1 MLKDIDRGPS
11 FAYRMLA
18 ASISHNVFNILD
30 GIIEINSDRW
40 KQEVSQ
46 EDFKVTT
53 CDMALAEFKKRPSR
67 KRFEEYEHWLKI
79 RMQHDLAI
87 SNYQQVDDL
96 LRKLKK
102 QLKTLVESYYL
113 KLNRVMSTLI
123 RTFDENKKALASQ
136 ETLPVKSV
144 LAKPIITFSEISNI
158 LNNEIR
164 KLNIT
169 DVFNTLVVAM
179 IENED
184 SWIQEKKEKIAS
196 FISDFFV
203 NHVFDS
209 FAKKS
214 VSELLIE
221 KYNFNSLSEVFYKDL
236 VDKLYST
243 EIEPLVSISE
253 QFLFI
258 FNPCIVNNDSLTK
271 KIVLVIPHD
280 KWCVDATN
288 TFHTIISSEHN
299 RISAFCVGGVF
310 PIGSYEHSK
319 EYDKCYQYHIRQVG
333 LHLYEPRF
341 SET

>member
-184 SWIQEKKEKIAS
+184 SWIQEKEEKIAS

-236 VDKLYST
+236 GS
-243 EIEPLVSISE
+243 
-253 QFLFI
+253 
-258 FNPCIVNNDSLTK
+258 VNK
-271 KIVLVIPHD
+271 
-280 KWCVDATN
+280 
-288 TFHTIISSEHN
+288 
-299 RISAFCVGGVF
+299 
-310 PIGSYEHSK
+310 
-319 EYDKCYQYHIRQVG
+319 
-333 LHLYEPRF
+333 
-341 SET
+341 